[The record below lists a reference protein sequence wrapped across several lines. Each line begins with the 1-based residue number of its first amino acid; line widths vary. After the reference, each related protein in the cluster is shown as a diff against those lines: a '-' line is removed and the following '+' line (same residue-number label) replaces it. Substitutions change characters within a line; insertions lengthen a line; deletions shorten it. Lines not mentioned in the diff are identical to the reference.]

1 MEEEQL
7 LPDTESKEKRP
18 SLLTVL
24 CILTFIG
31 SGMNV
36 FSNLVVFLFY
46 DASMKLTEEIVKSF
60 KISGMEPFLNAKPV
74 YFAVTALINALALA
88 GAIRMWQLRK
98 LGFHI
103 YTVAQILVIIAPM
116 YFFQLPGPDLASII
130 LSGIFVL
137 LYSSHLKK
145 MT

>member
-1 MEEEQL
+1 M
-7 LPDTESKEKRP
+7 D
-18 SLLTVL
+18 
-24 CILTFIG
+24 
-31 SGMNV
+31 
-36 FSNLVVFLFY
+36 
-46 DASMKLTEEIVKSF
+46 
-60 KISGMEPFLNAKPV
+60 PFLNAKPI

>member
-1 MEEEQL
+1 MEEQL

-31 SGMNV
+31 SGLNV

-60 KISGMEPFLNAKPV
+60 KIAGMDPFLNAKPV

-145 MT
+145 MN

>member
-1 MEEEQL
+1 MEEHQV
-7 LPDTESKEKRP
+7 LPDAEQKEKRP
-18 SLLTVL
+18 SLLTLL

-31 SGMNV
+31 SGMNA
-36 FSNLVVFLFY
+36 FSNVVVFLFY
-46 DASMKLTEEIVKSF
+46 DASMKLTEEVVKTF
-60 KISGMEPFLNAKPV
+60 KIAGMDAFLTAKPV
-74 YFAVTALINALALA
+74 YFAVTALINVLAVT

-103 YTVAQILVIIAPM
+103 YTVAQILVVIAPM
-116 YFFQLPGPDLASII
+116 YFFHLPGPDLVGVI

-137 LYSSHLKK
+137 LYSSYLKK